1 MDEPHSVET
10 ERLLLRP
17 FVEDDAE
24 AFFRLNSD
32 PLVMRYTGNP
42 LMQSVEEARASL
54 LSRPIA
60 DYRKHGYGRWAC
72 VCKEDGRLIG
82 FAGLK
87 YLPEL
92 NEVDLGYRLLPAY
105 WGKGL
110 ATEASV
116 ASLAYGFER
125 LGLQR
130 IIGLVEPANVASV
143 RVLEKVGMRFEDHIK
158 YFESHVARYA
168 ITSPG
173 SRSAVQ

>member
-1 MDEPHSVET
+1 MNAPHTVET

-24 AFFRLNSD
+24 EFFRFNND

-42 LMQSVEEARASL
+42 LMGSVEEARAGL

-60 DYRKHGYGRWAC
+60 DYRTHGYGRWAC
-72 VCKEDGRLIG
+72 VCKADGKLIG

-87 YLPEL
+87 FLPEL

-116 ASLAYGFER
+116 ASLGYGFDR
-125 LGLQR
+125 LGLRR
-130 IIGLVEPANVASV
+130 IIGLVDPENVASV
-143 RVLEKVGMRFEDHIK
+143 RVLEKVGMRFEDHID
-158 YFESHVARYA
+158 YFDSRVARYA

-173 SRSAVQ
+173 GRSAVQ